1 MNKEEKKF
9 KKWENI
15 NMKRKYKELMF
26 IYKLQKSYEMRPYM
40 LGGDFTADPE
50 IQR

>member
-9 KKWENI
+9 KKLENI

-26 IYKLQKSYEMRPYM
+26 IYKL
-40 LGGDFTADPE
+40 
-50 IQR
+50 